1 MKTYINI
8 TAALVFLF
16 SIHSNAQ
23 VFQDQLDEIY
33 LGSAK
38 IELNDFI
45 LLNSEI
51 SNSDRFKFSKALRA
65 ARNGQDSLVF
75 TSDKYRL
82 ALTEVE
88 YLKLIRRTANQSS
101 DSTEFVTKLSAQ
113 MPSLKDII
121 ESDASYT
128 NLYEAVRPATFYGR
142 IEALP
147 DVL

>member
-1 MKTYINI
+1 MKTVINI
-8 TAALVFLF
+8 TTALVFLL

-38 IELNDFI
+38 VELNDFI

-51 SNSDRFKFSKALRA
+51 SNSDRFKFRKALRA

-75 TSDKYRL
+75 TSDEYRL

-101 DSTEFVTKLSAQ
+101 DSTEFVTKLGAQ

-121 ESDASYT
+121 ESDVSYT
-128 NLYEAVRPATFYGR
+128 NLYEAVRPTTFYGR

>member
-8 TAALVFLF
+8 TAALVFLL
-16 SIHSNAQ
+16 SIQSNAQ

-33 LGSAK
+33 LGSARV
-38 IELNDFI
+38 ELNDFI
-45 LLNSEI
+45 VLNSEI
-51 SNSDRFKFSKALRA
+51 SNIERFKFSKALRA

-75 TSDKYRL
+75 MSDKYRL

-101 DSTEFVTKLSAQ
+101 DSTEFVAKLSAEL
-113 MPSLKDII
+113 PNLKEVI
-121 ESDASYT
+121 ESDASYVDM
-128 NLYEAVRPATFYGR
+128 YDKVRPATFYGR

>member
-1 MKTYINI
+1 MKTFINI
-8 TAALVFLF
+8 TTALVFLL

-38 IELNDFI
+38 VELNDFI

-51 SNSDRFKFSKALRA
+51 SNSDRFKFRKALRA

-75 TSDKYRL
+75 TSDEYRL

-101 DSTEFVTKLSAQ
+101 DSTEFVTKLGAQ
-113 MPSLKDII
+113 MPTLKDII
-121 ESDASYT
+121 ESDASYVDM
-128 NLYEAVRPATFYGR
+128 YDKVRPGTFYGR